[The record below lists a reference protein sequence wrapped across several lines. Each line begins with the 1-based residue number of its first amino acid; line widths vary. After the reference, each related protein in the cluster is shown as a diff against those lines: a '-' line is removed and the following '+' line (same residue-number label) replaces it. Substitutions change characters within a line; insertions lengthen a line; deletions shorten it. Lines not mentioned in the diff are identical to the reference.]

1 MKKDWRERELT
12 MEIIVG
18 AFLVMIFL
26 GLGYFTILLSQES
39 LFQNK
44 YEMQVTFN
52 NVRGLRVND
61 NVYMRG
67 MPVGKVR
74 ALALTSDVFCQGVC
88 VTLSLDVP
96 VEIREGYEFRIVTTS
111 LLGGQHL
118 EVYEGDPDGERL
130 DKSLYIGSDPHDLI
144 RDAAEIV
151 AVARR
156 EIVEGEVF
164 GRVRNSVEQIDEMI
178 TRVNAGKGML
188 GRLLSE
194 DDSLYDD
201 VAAAMSGVRQIV
213 EGMTAGEGIAGR
225 LLSEDG
231 VSAWEDLE
239 VIMGSLRTVVE
250 KVERGEGTI
259 GRLLV
264 DDKVYAEIE
273 ATIQEIRAAV
283 DDFRETAPITTF
295 SSIFFGAF

>member
-1 MKKDWRERELT
+1 VKKDWRERELT

-26 GLGYFTILLSQES
+26 GLGYFTIILSQES
-39 LFQNK
+39 FFQNT

-52 NVRGLRVND
+52 DVKGLRTGD
-61 NVYMRG
+61 NVVMRG

-74 ALALTSDVFCQGVC
+74 RLELTDDVFCQGVC
-88 VTLSLDVP
+88 VTLQLDTP
-96 VEIREGYEFRIVTTS
+96 VKIREGYEFRIVTTT
-111 LLGGQHL
+111 LLGGQQLQIH
-118 EVYEGDPDGERL
+118 EGDPDAEVLQKNR
-130 DKSLYIGSDPHDLI
+130 YVGSDPHDLMM
-144 RDAAEIV
+144 DAAEIV
-151 AVARR
+151 SAARK
-156 EIVEGEVF
+156 EIIEGDVF
-164 GRVRNSVEQIDEMI
+164 GRVRNSVEQIDAMI

-213 EGMTAGEGIAGR
+213 EGLTAGEGIAGR

-239 VIMGSLRTVVE
+239 AIMVSLRTVTE

-259 GRLLV
+259 GRLLA
-264 DDKVYAEIE
+264 DDKVYEEIE